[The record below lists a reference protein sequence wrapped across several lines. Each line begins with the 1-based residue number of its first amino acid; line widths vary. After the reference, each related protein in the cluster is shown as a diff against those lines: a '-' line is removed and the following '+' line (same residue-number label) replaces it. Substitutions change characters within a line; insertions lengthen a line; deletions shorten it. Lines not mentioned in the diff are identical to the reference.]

1 MSNFY
6 IEYHRRKDGQGIV
19 NYDAL
24 ELYCKQY
31 NQKNDK
37 IVNVLSSFDRVEYY
51 IYNKDGEIQ
60 GSFFLT
66 ACEDMHHGKVAV
78 LAAHWIRPMARCKEL
93 HRLVMWYVKRFCAT
107 HGIRK
112 YQRTINVSSSRQ
124 LLITKEVS

>member
-6 IEYHRRKDGQGIV
+6 VEYHRRKDGQGIV

-24 ELYCKQY
+24 DLYCELY
-31 NQKNDK
+31 NQKPAK
-37 IVNVLSSFDRVEYY
+37 VSNVLTSFDRVEYY
-51 IYNKDGEIQ
+51 IYNKDGEIL

-78 LAAHWIRPMARCKEL
+78 LAAHWIRPKARCKEL